1 MQGWETRLDTR
12 DVDLARAQVAR
23 SYCPHALAPTG
34 GGVHAR
40 HAEAGSDDLGV
51 FSLSY
56 GEGAVR
62 VRPEPFGD
70 FVLFSRPLAG
80 ALTVGETTVAQG
92 RTVALDAGTA
102 HDLGFG
108 PGCRLLTIKLPS
120 TLVARAGAASGR
132 AGDVRTGTAGDPRPW
147 DAVTRLLLADV
158 LPHGLLHTP
167 FGASVA
173 QLAAVAALD
182 SFGVTQTPDRPRAT
196 AADVVRIAC
205 EYVEANAG
213 NGIGLID
220 IADAAG
226 VAPRTLQDHFRDR
239 LGTSPIAHLRRVR
252 LDRARADLL
261 EGTGETV
268 VEVATRWGFGNLGRF
283 AAEYRRAFGRSPS
296 DDLRRSQ
303 GCGARAMRPGR
314 VRRTGRTALRE

>member
-1 MQGWETRLDTR
+1 MQGWEIRLDTR

-23 SYCPHALAPTG
+23 SYCPHALAPTRG
-34 GGVHAR
+34 AFRAR
-40 HAEAGSDDLGV
+40 HAEAGSADVGV

-70 FVLFSRPLAG
+70 FVLLSRPLAG
-80 ALTVGETTVAQG
+80 TLTVRGRPGECRAVPG
-92 RTVALDAGTA
+92 RTVALDPHTA
-102 HDLGFG
+102 HDLDFG
-108 PGCRLLTIKLPS
+108 PGCRLLTIKLPT

-132 AGDVRTGTAGDPRPW
+132 AGDVRTGPATDPRPW
-147 DAVTRLLLADV
+147 DAIMRLLLADV
-158 LPHGLLHTP
+158 VPQGLLDTP

-182 SFGVTQTPDRPRAT
+182 SFGAAPAPERRRAA
-196 AADVVRIAC
+196 AADVVRRAC
-205 EYVEANAG
+205 DYVDAHAG
-213 NGIGLID
+213 DGIGLLD

-239 LGTSPIAHLRRVR
+239 LGTSPTAHLRRVR
-252 LDRARADLL
+252 LERARADLL
-261 EGTGETV
+261 AGDGETV
-268 VEVATRWGFGNLGRF
+268 VAVASRWGFGHLGRF

-296 DDLRRSQ
+296 DDLRR
-303 GCGARAMRPGR
+303 G
-314 VRRTGRTALRE
+314 